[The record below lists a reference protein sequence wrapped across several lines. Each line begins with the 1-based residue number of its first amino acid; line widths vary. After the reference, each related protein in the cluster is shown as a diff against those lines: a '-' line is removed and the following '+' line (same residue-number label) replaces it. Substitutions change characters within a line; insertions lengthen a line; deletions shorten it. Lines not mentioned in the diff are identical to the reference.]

1 MVGLV
6 GHVDGFSQRLI
17 DEYAQRLMDNN
28 INGAVLASCD
38 LAELKPVLQM
48 AFGDWVIFRS
58 MIESLRYREENSEL
72 TDPDISPPAES
83 FIRSMA
89 DDVSKTETKNTTV
102 GVVESAVSSSKK
114 GTASD
119 MTLTSVSNSDAPSAG
134 QSRSAP
140 MLKDPPSTSRD
151 VTDDGKAPVTS
162 SGPVVMN
169 RQDSFVNEVLM
180 ESETLREFIQASYI
194 SLLKIISILLTCVM
208 KNPKK
213 TCREIVEKD
222 CQAR

>member
-1 MVGLV
+1 MSVGDVVGLV

-119 MTLTSVSNSDAPSAG
+119 MTLTSVSNSDAASAG

-140 MLKDPPSTSRD
+140 IIKDPPSTSRD
-151 VTDDGKAPVTS
+151 VTDDGKAPAT

-180 ESETLREFIQASYI
+180 ESETLREFIQASDI
-194 SLLKIISILLTCVM
+194 LLLKIIISIC
-208 KNPKK
+208 
-213 TCREIVEKD
+213 
-222 CQAR
+222 